1 MRNGLRILLLLVL
14 LMALVE
20 IGDLSASKPP
30 PPPPPLDCSQYNT
43 GSCFYHWDANDFC
56 CKPSA
61 GFCVWH
67 CL

>member
-1 MRNGLRILLLLVL
+1 MRKLRLLLLLLL
-14 LMALVE
+14 LMTVAG
-20 IGDLSASKPP
+20 IGDLSASK
-30 PPPPPLDCSQYNT
+30 PPPPLDCSQYNT

>member
-1 MRNGLRILLLLVL
+1 MRKLRLLLLLLL
-14 LMALVE
+14 LMTVAG
-20 IGDLSASKPP
+20 IGDLSASK